1 MNINEANPEMEA
13 TVADTRQSE
22 GPELSDLQSMFDGD
36 DTATEPADETVAEDQ
51 PEAEAQDEAEATESL
66 EDGEPQEETKTEEA
80 PKAFKVTTPEG
91 EIEVDQSELINGYL
105 RQSDYTRKTQEVAM
119 QRKEVEQLASQVTS
133 VGYRAALEGLM
144 AVDPLL
150 ALENSAELANLRQA
164 DPAEWVAL
172 NREIEQQKAYYADL
186 AKQSDAVVNETRQ
199 ALIARES
206 EALRSAIPE
215 LNDPAASV
223 AIIQDILEV
232 GKRFGMTPEEMNT
245 ITDHRIPLMARE
257 NAELRRQVEALKAVR
272 QNVQTKKVAQS
283 APVLKPGVQQQGAQR
298 GDPRAISQVL
308 RTASTSSNES
318 DLRRALSKA
327 FD

>member
-1 MNINEANPEMEA
+1 MNINEGNLETEP

-22 GPELSDLQSMFDGD
+22 GPELSELQSMFDGD

-80 PKAFKVTTPEG
+80 PKAFKVPTPDG

-105 RQSDYTRKTQEVAM
+105 RQSDYTRKTQEVAA
-119 QRKEVEQLASQVTS
+119 QRKEVEQLTSQVSS
-133 VGYRAALEGLM
+133 VGYHAALE
-144 AVDPLL
+144 
-150 ALENSAELANLRQA
+150 ALKAIDEVLSLEGSAELAELRHTNT
-164 DPAEWVAL
+164 PEWLAIKDD
-172 NREIEQQKAYYADL
+172 IEQRKAFYEDIKA
-186 AKQSDAVVNETRQ
+186 QSNEIFSQARQ
-199 ALIARES
+199 VIIEREA
-206 EALRSAIPE
+206 EALRNAIPE
-215 LNDPAASV
+215 LNDSSASTAV
-223 AIIQDILEV
+223 IQDILEV
-232 GKRFGMTPEEMNT
+232 GKQFGMTPEDLNS
-245 ITDHRIPLMARE
+245 ITDHRIALMARDY
-257 NAELRRQVEALKAVR
+257 AKLRRENEALKSVR
-272 QNVQTKKVAQS
+272 QNVQAKKVASS

-298 GDPRAISQVL
+298 GDPRAVREVL